1 LKNTFI
7 LGIEGTAW
15 NLSAAIVTETEVIA
29 EVTET
34 YKPETGGIH
43 PREAAQHHAKY
54 AASVIK
60 RLLAEAKKKEFSLP
74 RLTE

>member
-1 LKNTFI
+1 MKNTFI

-15 NLSAAIVTETEVIA
+15 NLSAAIVSETEIIA

-43 PREAAQHHAKY
+43 PQRSCPA
-54 AASVIK
+54 
-60 RLLAEAKKKEFSLP
+60 P
-74 RLTE
+74 RKICSQRA